1 MKHYRNLLIGML
13 ACAAT
18 LFAGAVPSSQGDAKP
33 GAKEPPA
40 LKPDELRLQVKG
52 LVCAFCAQ
60 GIRKKVSKLDF
71 VDAKKPQKGVTVD
84 EKNGYMVVALKAG
97 QAPVWKDLFAAVEK
111 AGYDATGGEVLVDGE
126 RVVRKP
132 GEKK

>member
-1 MKHYRNLLIGML
+1 ML

-40 LKPDELRLQVKG
+40 LKPDEVRLQVKG

-97 QAPVWKDLFAAVEK
+97 QAPVWKDLFVAVEK

>member
-1 MKHYRNLLIGML
+1 ML

-40 LKPDELRLQVKG
+40 FKPDEVRLQVKG